1 MFEMLVL
8 FLAVGVIHVIFA
20 ALRRRSEH
28 RSGWKAHLEDNKP
41 RQARNRK
48 VG

>member
-1 MFEMLVL
+1 MFEFIALIAALV
-8 FLAVGVIHVIFA
+8 AVHLIFSL
-20 ALRRRSEH
+20 LRRRSEH

-48 VG
+48 AG